1 MTVRGHIR
9 NGNVVL
15 DSKVPLPEGAEVDVV
30 VRQKRRAKKEKGK
43 KRDRFWNGLTVEE
56 LAKEQGVKHVP
67 VEELFGGWPPEEI
80 NDGFDEAIR
89 KWRDED
95 GKAARR

>member
-1 MTVRGHIR
+1 MTLKGHIR

-15 DSKVPLPEGAEVDVV
+15 ESKVPLPEGAEVEVV
-30 VRQKRRAKKEKGK
+30 VREPRRKKK
-43 KRDRFWNGLTVEE
+43 KRDRFWDGLTVEE
-56 LAKEQGVKHVP
+56 LAAEQGVVPVP

-80 NDGFDEAIR
+80 NDGFDKAVR

-95 GKAARR
+95 GKAAR